1 MTRRP
6 LPLVPAL
13 LLSACVSLA
22 NPEPS
27 VTVTVPPP
35 SNTTTVPM
43 TTTSIPAATTTTLS
57 AGSPVGLLTTTG
69 VPVALRLVTPERYL
83 VYSPCGNLAFVED
96 GEPIYPTSV
105 ILDPGHGGER
115 DIGAVGRN
123 GLPEKVANLRV
134 ALETQ
139 RVLSEK
145 GITSMLTRTADYATT
160 LTTRARF
167 ADTLQADLMVS
178 IHHNAPT
185 PGPSKLPGIEIFIQS
200 DSAESRRLGGVLWTH
215 ALVALNQFDIAWT
228 AADDSG
234 VMTVVNPRGT
244 DAYGIIRTPETPT
257 ALIELGYM
265 SNPVEAELF
274 ATEEYVEVAGQALAD
289 AIEAYL
295 TTDAP
300 GSGYVEEGRV
310 FRPNP
315 GLSRADC
322 VDPDLG

>member
-6 LPLVPAL
+6 LPLLPAL
-13 LLSACVSLA
+13 VLSACVSFA

-35 SNTTTVPM
+35 STTTTTVSM
-43 TTTSIPAATTTTLS
+43 TTTSIPAATTTPV
-57 AGSPVGLLTTTG
+57 GSPVGLMTTTG
-69 VPVALRLVTPERYL
+69 VPVALRLVAPERYL
-83 VYSPCGNLAFVED
+83 VYSPCGNLTFVED

-134 ALETQ
+134 AIETQ
-139 RVLSEK
+139 RVLTEK
-145 GITSMLTRTADYATT
+145 GITSVLTRTADYATT
-160 LTTRARF
+160 LTARARF
-167 ADTLQADLMVS
+167 ADALQADLMVS

-185 PGPSKLPGIEIFIQS
+185 PGPSNLPGIEIFIQK
-200 DSAESRRLGGVLWTH
+200 DSAESRRLGGILWDH
-215 ALVALNQFDIAWT
+215 ALAALNQFDIAWT

-234 VMTVVNPRGT
+234 VMTVINPRGT
-244 DAYGIIRTPETPT
+244 DAYGIIRNPETPT